1 MIKEVTP
8 EEIARREAEEK
19 AKTKK
24 VDFIPDFN
32 VDDVPP
38 LE

>member
-1 MIKEVTP
+1 LI
-8 EEIARREAEEK
+8 REREEK
-19 AKTKK
+19 EEKRNE
-24 VDFIPDFN
+24 VFIPDFN